1 MKSIIVKTLIL
12 FLTISFLNASVYAD
26 TNDDMYFKATNAV
39 NEYIEKSTELGQREV
54 LQQISL
60 LIQL

>member
-60 LIQL
+60 LI

>member
-39 NEYIEKSTELGQREV
+39 NEYIEKSAELGQREV

-60 LIQL
+60 LI